1 MSARQ
6 DLKAKIEESAARIEQ
21 LTDAVAGQKA
31 ETAVVVRDLD
41 VKLRYRRW
49 LHNAICESP
58 LLAPLIPHSKREN
71 D

>member
-6 DLKAKIEESAARIEQ
+6 DLKAKIASDAEHIEL
-21 LTDAVAGQKA
+21 LTNAVAAEKA
-31 ETAVVVRDLD
+31 ETASVVRDLD

-58 LLAPLIPHSKREN
+58 LVAPFLRNQRDN

>member
-1 MSARQ
+1 MNRAEV
-6 DLKAKIEESAARIEQ
+6 KAKIEESAAHIER
-21 LTDAVAGQKA
+21 LTDAVAGEKA
-31 ETAVVVRDLD
+31 ETATVVRDLD

-58 LLAPLIPHSKREN
+58 LLGPFLPHRDN